1 MVPICV
7 RPTRQLKIK
16 DLRPI
21 RGPNLRRSAI
31 KKITISEVIFLDPM
45 RGGIGRDRS
54 RTLHAA
60 IKKMGIRVEGGAEP
74 GDEGYKENFY
84 NFAEKNKLLLR

>member
-1 MVPICV
+1 MRADPAPPSPTAAIGYGVPAASAAFPLIAA
-7 RPTRQLKIK
+7 RSR
-16 DLRPI
+16 DLEERMTHV
-21 RGPNLRRSAI
+21 G
-31 KKITISEVIFLDPM
+31 
-45 RGGIGRDRS
+45 S

-60 IKKMGIRVEGGAEP
+60 IKKMGIRVDGGAEP

>member
-1 MVPICV
+1 
-7 RPTRQLKIK
+7 
-16 DLRPI
+16 
-21 RGPNLRRSAI
+21 
-31 KKITISEVIFLDPM
+31 M

>member
-1 MVPICV
+1 M
-7 RPTRQLKIK
+7 
-16 DLRPI
+16 
-21 RGPNLRRSAI
+21 
-31 KKITISEVIFLDPM
+31 DPM

-84 NFAEKNKLLLR
+84 NFAEKNKLLLRGLTSPQDTSLRSGSCGFCSPAPRSSSCC